1 MRIGVPREIKP
12 MEGRVGLIPAA
23 CSELSAAGHQVFVE
37 SGAGVQSGYSDA
49 DFSAAGAT
57 LTADAAS
64 LYGSAE
70 LIVKV
75 KEPVDGDLRYLHG
88 EHVLFS
94 YLHLAANPQLTE
106 RLCDLGLTAIA
117 FETVQE
123 DSGDLPLLAPM
134 SDIAGRLSVQI
145 GANLLHHPQGGKGL
159 LLGGLA
165 AAERGRVTVIGAG
178 CAGGNAARL
187 AAAMG
192 AQVTVFDRKRSRLD
206 AMRELGANVTALHP
220 YPDSLE
226 SAVVEADLVI
236 GAVLIPGARAP
247 RLVTARQV
255 GMMQPGSVVVD
266 ISVDQGGCIE
276 TTRPTTYQSPTYL
289 IDGVVHL
296 AVTNMP
302 GAVPRTAS
310 QALSAALIPYV
321 LALADGG
328 LEANTQLQRGLN
340 VRGGEICHP
349 ALLSSESST

>member
-23 CSELSAAGHQVFVE
+23 CSELTASGHQVFVE

-49 DFSAAGAT
+49 HFSAAGAT
-57 LTADAAS
+57 LVADAGA
-64 LYGSAE
+64 LYESAE

-75 KEPVDGDLRYLHG
+75 KEPVAGDLRYLRHD
-88 EHVLFS
+88 HVLFS

-106 RLCDLGLTAIA
+106 ALCDAGLTAIA

-134 SDIAGRLSVQI
+134 SDIAGRLAVQM
-145 GANLLHHPQGGKGL
+145 GASLLHQPQGGKGL

-165 AAERGRVTVIGAG
+165 AADRGRVTVIGAG
-178 CAGGNAARL
+178 SAGGNAARL

-192 AQVTVFDRKRSRLD
+192 AQVTVFDRKRGRLD
-206 AMRELGANVTALHP
+206 AMRELGANVTALYP

-226 SAVVEADLVI
+226 RAVVEADLVI

-247 RLVTARQV
+247 HLVTARQV
-255 GMMQPGSVVVD
+255 GMMQAGSVVVD

-289 IDGVVHL
+289 VDGVVHL

-321 LALADGG
+321 LALADGA
-328 LEANTQLQRGLN
+328 LQTDLQLQRGLN
-340 VRGGEICHP
+340 VRGGEVCHP
-349 ALLSSESST
+349 ALLSSAGSK

>member
-23 CSELSAAGHQVFVE
+23 CSELSSAGHQVFVE

-75 KEPVDGDLRYLHG
+75 KEPVEGDLRYLHG
-88 EHVLFS
+88 EHLLFS
-94 YLHLAANPQLTE
+94 YLHLAANPQLTA
-106 RLCDLGLTAIA
+106 RLCSLGLTAIA

-145 GANLLHHPQGGKGL
+145 GSNLLHHPQGGKGL

-289 IDGVVHL
+289 MDGVVHL

-321 LALADGG
+321 LGLADGG
-328 LEANTQLQRGLN
+328 LETNTQLQRGLN
-340 VRGGEICHP
+340 VRAGEICHP

>member
-23 CSELSAAGHQVFVE
+23 CSELSSAGHQVFVE
-37 SGAGVQSGYSDA
+37 SGAGAQSGYSDA
-49 DFSAAGAT
+49 DFGAAGAT
-57 LTADAAS
+57 LVADAAA

-75 KEPVDGDLRYLHG
+75 KEPIEGDLRHLRG
-88 EHVLFS
+88 EHLLFG

-106 RLCDLGLTAIA
+106 RLCSIGLTAVG

-123 DSGDLPLLAPM
+123 DSGALPLLAPM
-134 SDIAGRLSVQI
+134 SDIAGRLAVQI
-145 GANLLHHPQGGKGL
+145 GANLLYQPQGGKGL

-165 AAERGRVTVIGAG
+165 AAERGRVTIIGAG
-178 CAGGNAARL
+178 SAGGNAARM
-187 AAAMG
+187 AAAIG
-192 AQVTVFDRKRSRLD
+192 AEVTVFDRRRSRLE
-206 AMRELGANVTALHP
+206 AMRELGANVTALYP
-220 YPDSLE
+220 YQDSLE
-226 SAVVEADLVI
+226 RAVVAADLVI
-236 GAVLIPGARAP
+236 GAVLIPGARTP
-247 RLVTARQV
+247 HLVTARQV

-302 GAVPRTAS
+302 GAVPRSAS

-321 LALADGG
+321 LALADAG
-328 LEANTQLQRGLN
+328 LDGNIPLQRGLN
-340 VRGGEICHP
+340 VRAGAICHP
-349 ALLSSESST
+349 ALLSSESSN